1 MSDSRDLSQFRKK
14 LTNRRKQLLQFRET
28 LDSTWKTLHEPVV
41 EFEERAQKEK
51 TAQGLDQLDR
61 QEKDE
66 IVAIDEALGRLETG
80 TYGICESCGGDIS
93 LQRLEALPY
102 TRLCFECA
110 EKGLEKTGEETPV
123 TGSGRSELP
132 LDLRGLSDIQ
142 ILNTI
147 YDHLATDGRVE
158 LEELNITY
166 SEGTVYL
173 KGALPS
179 ERSKQILV
187 DILENTMQLPR
198 VADKTMIDPLLW
210 KRRDRTPPQ
219 PPPPGPTE
227 ETLLQGEK
235 ISDEIVE
242 SETMGDPVSPA
253 DGLIPEQEEE

>member
-1 MSDSRDLSQFRKK
+1 MNNTRDLSHFRLK
-14 LTNRRKQLLQFRET
+14 LMNRRKQLLQFRET
-28 LDSTWKTLHEPVV
+28 LDSNWKRLQEPEV

-51 TAQGLDQLDR
+51 TAQGLDQLDQ
-61 QEKDE
+61 QEKEE

-93 LQRLEALPY
+93 LKRLEALPY
-102 TRLCFECA
+102 TRLCLECA
-110 EKGLEKTGEETPV
+110 EKGREETGGEMPV

-158 LEELNITY
+158 LEELNIIY
-166 SEGTVYL
+166 SEGIVYL
-173 KGALPS
+173 EGALPS
-179 ERSKQILV
+179 ERSKQILM

-198 VADKTMIDPLLW
+198 VVDKTVIDPLLW
-210 KRRDRTPPQ
+210 ERRDRTPPQ
-219 PPPPGPTE
+219 PPPPDTTE
-227 ETLLQGEK
+227 ETLLQGEAV
-235 ISDEIVE
+235 SDDIVE

-253 DGLIPEQEEE
+253 DRLIPEQEEK